1 MTDDVKLPS
10 TRQILE
16 SDAAA
21 KRESAEP
28 SGTRADAQ
36 DDESFR
42 RVISALRVVLQMGGS
57 PASTRASRASSSKP

>member
-1 MTDDVKLPS
+1 MTDDAKLPS

-21 KRESAEP
+21 LRKPAAP
-28 SGTRADAQ
+28 ADTPTAV

-42 RVISALRVVLQMGGS
+42 RVMTALRVVLQMGGS
-57 PASTRASRASSSKP
+57 PAKGKPRSSSENP